1 MILHLH
7 TPHALDTF
15 HTRGDDPV
23 LVSQRRSAGCSGVLR
38 LTIFSSVQMT
48 KKTKIYPVPLF
59 LPSGYGI
66 PSLLHQAFRR
76 VNI

>member
-15 HTRGDDPV
+15 YTRGDDPV

-48 KKTKIYPVPLF
+48 KKTKSYPT

-66 PSLLHQAFRR
+66 PSLLHQAFPG
-76 VNI
+76 